1 MLCHASSATAP
12 HHLWGW
18 WFNIYSACLEDFLG
32 QTAAEARE
40 DTFIARNFEGSKSEE
55 ENQVIFCPW
64 ESLLTS
70 RENGQTRNL
79 APIPSHFILRQFL
92 NSMLLIL
99 FEYRHF
105 HLIWDENKYLE
116 RKSNV
121 LWSREKLKRL
131 DLHLCERLRLKNLY
145 AVSQVHKYVHFQ
157 LFL

>member
-1 MLCHASSATAP
+1 MQVLQLPHTTCEAGGLIFTVLAWRISWDKQQQKPEKTLLQQETLKGLNLRKRTRLSSV
-12 HHLWGW
+12 H
-18 WFNIYSACLEDFLG
+18 
-32 QTAAEARE
+32 
-40 DTFIARNFEGSKSEE
+40 GSLYWLPGKTGKQE
-55 ENQVIFCPW
+55 I
-64 ESLLTS
+64 LL
-70 RENGQTRNL
+70 QYL
-79 APIPSHFILRQFL
+79 HILRQFL